1 MKILLV
7 ILGLFQVLSA
17 TSETEKD
24 PKSCFCTVYES
35 TLEDCPCAA
44 ETLDALNSE
53 VHPDLLKL
61 LGEDYFRYFQVDFSS
76 PCKWGWDMSCTSP
89 NCAVDTCDLATLP
102 DHVRKSSTLVRHVET
117 QESSSYISRIRSW
130 IVTTFPFLETVFY
143 EVGKLVGSIAG
154 GGYFCSDPYP
164 KYHKVDMQFCKI
176 DPLITDT
183 CDFVDLIK
191 NPEQF
196 TGYSGAA
203 AHQVWNTVYNEL
215 CFHPE
220 KDEKTFYLTPET
232 AKDMCLEKRAFYKL
246 VSGLHGSIS
255 VHLCTHYLLEEK
267 NENPVWGRNY
277 AEFKKR
283 FSPETTMDEG
293 PERIKNIYF
302 LYLVELRAV
311 SKISK
316 ILKNIDASEEAKQL
330 ISRIGRKLESFPHH
344 FQETELFKDDK
355 LDNPELF
362 EMFKTNFL
370 KISELMDCLGCE
382 RCKVWG
388 KLQVTGIGTALKV
401 LFGPSEENISL
412 SKHEIVALLNSF
424 GRHSTSVAELKH
436 FREANL

>member
-1 MKILLV
+1 MKFLLS
-7 ILGLFQVLSA
+7 ILGLLQVLA
-17 TSETEKD
+17 VTSETE
-24 PKSCFCTVYES
+24 PQSCFCNVYES

-44 ETLDALNSE
+44 ETLDTLNDE
-53 VHPDLLKL
+53 LHPDLIKL

-102 DHVRKSSTLVRHVET
+102 EHVRNSSMLVRHAGDHDG
-117 QESSSYISRIRSW
+117 SSYVSRVRSW
-130 IVTTFPFLETVFY
+130 IVKTFPFLETVFH
-143 EVGKLVGSIAG
+143 EIGQLLRSVTGS
-154 GGYFCSDPYP
+154 GYFCSDPYP
-164 KYHKVDMQFCKI
+164 KYHKVDMQFCKL
-176 DPLITDT
+176 DPLATDT
-183 CDFVDLIK
+183 CDYVDLIK

-220 KDEKTFYLTPET
+220 RDEKSFYLTPET

-255 VHLCTHYLLEEK
+255 VHLCTNYLLEDG
-267 NENPVWGRNY
+267 ENPVWGRNY
-277 AEFKKR
+277 AEFQKR
-283 FSPETTMDEG
+283 FSPQTTMDEG

-316 ILKNIDASEEAKQL
+316 ILNSIDVSEEAKQL
-330 ISRIGRKLESFPHH
+330 ISSIISKLDTFPHH
-344 FQETELFKDDK
+344 FQESELFKDEN
-355 LDNPELF
+355 LDNQELF
-362 EMFKTNFL
+362 KMFKTNFM

-401 LFGPSEENISL
+401 LFGSPEENISL
-412 SKHEIVALLNSF
+412 TKHEIVALLNSF